1 MTTETQK
8 YGNQTWTYISIA
20 ALFVIVI
27 AALVIYSH

>member
-8 YGNQTWTYISIA
+8 PANQTWTYISIG
-20 ALFVIVI
+20 ALLVIVI